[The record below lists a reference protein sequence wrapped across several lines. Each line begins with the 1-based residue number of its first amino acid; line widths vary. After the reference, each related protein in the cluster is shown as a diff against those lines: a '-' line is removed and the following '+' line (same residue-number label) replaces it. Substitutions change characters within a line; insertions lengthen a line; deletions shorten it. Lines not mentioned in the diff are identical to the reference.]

1 MICNISLLV
10 CNKKFP
16 SWYSSLMKEEQNSE
30 KIPCKYCSVVR
41 RKLEFLMWQ
50 EFSKDI
56 TAGYRE
62 VHAFDYYKE
71 EGMKYFLSRCFYRI
85 LQNNF
90 SVLPCDLS
98 FQLMDEDIKV
108 FEESIDDPFYKI
120 ESYYNYRLR
129 KHVSKVQKKLSKDE
143 DE

>member
-1 MICNISLLV
+1 MICKISLSV

-16 SWYSSLMKEEQNSE
+16 SWYSPLMKEEQDS
-30 KIPCKYCSVVR
+30 KMIPCKCCSVVR

-71 EGMKYFLSRCFYRI
+71 EGIKYFLSRCFYRMS
-85 LQNNF
+85 QNKF
-90 SVLPCDLS
+90 SILPCDLS
-98 FQLMDEDIKV
+98 FQLMDEDIKF
-108 FEESIDDPFYKI
+108 FEESITDPFYKI

-129 KHVSKVQKKLSKDE
+129 EHVNKVQKSIKD
-143 DE
+143 DNK